1 MDFSNLEGG
10 EDVFAF
16 SLWLKGGTVMHDLCI
31 RVYMDLD
38 NMMNSLI
45 ILCVC
50 VYVCVYVCA
59 EIVCRIFH
67 GLC

>member
-16 SLWLKGGTVMHDLCI
+16 SLWLKGGTVMHDLCM

-38 NMMNSLI
+38 NV
-45 ILCVC
+45 CVC